1 MTTPSSSPPK
11 SANWQAAKDTFHAY
25 ATWLVGISWML
36 FFGLSLVLLI
46 ASGVLLVP
54 QLGFVIILISIVIK
68 AIFKQQIQAE
78 EKASAATYL
87 AEAEQLKRQLVEARM
102 AAMQAQV
109 EPHFLFNTLASID
122 HLIETDPPRA
132 SLMQK
137 SLIALLRA
145 TLPNMREQT
154 PNTVRYLGQE
164 LSVIRPYLDIQKMR
178 MEDRL
183 QVQWDI
189 PEGLHSAEMPTMM
202 MLSLVENA
210 FKHGLEPKAE
220 GGTLVLRV
228 EVSHGKLVVTVKDS
242 GVGYFP
248 ADANNVSASN
258 GASASAS
265 APTASP
271 QGVWAGGFGLKNI
284 RDRLALIYGDQASFS
299 IRALEPYEGSGTLAI
314 LSFPYKIAPI
324 EATAKL

>member
-248 ADANNVSASN
+248 ADANNVSAST
-258 GASASAS
+258 GAS

>member
-1 MTTPSSSPPK
+1 
-11 SANWQAAKDTFHAY
+11 
-25 ATWLVGISWML
+25 
-36 FFGLSLVLLI
+36 
-46 ASGVLLVP
+46 
-54 QLGFVIILISIVIK
+54 VIK
-68 AIFKQQIQAE
+68 ATFKQQIQAE
-78 EKASAATYL
+78 KKASAATYL

-102 AAMQAQV
+102 ATMQAQV

-145 TLPNMREQT
+145 TLPTLRENT
-154 PNTVRYLGQE
+154 PNTLRYLGQE

-183 QVQWDI
+183 QIQWDI
-189 PEGLHSAEMPTMM
+189 PEGLNSAEMPNMM
-202 MLSLVENA
+202 VLSLVENA

-220 GGTLVLRV
+220 GGTLVLRA

-248 ADANNVSASN
+248 AEQDATSEAS
-258 GASASAS
+258 
-265 APTASP
+265 
-271 QGVWAGGFGLKNI
+271 QGGFGLKNI
-284 RDRLALIYGDQASFS
+284 RDRLALIYGEQASLS
-299 IRALEPYEGSGTLAI
+299 IRALEPYEGSGTLA
-314 LSFPYKIAPI
+314 LLTVPYKVAPI
-324 EATAKL
+324 

>member
-1 MTTPSSSPPK
+1 MTTPSSSPK

-183 QVQWDI
+183 QIQWDI

-258 GASASAS
+258 GASASA
-265 APTASP
+265 PTASP

-284 RDRLALIYGDQASFS
+284 RDRLALIYGDQASFT

>member
-183 QVQWDI
+183 QIQWDI
-189 PEGLHSAEMPTMM
+189 PEGLHSAEMPPMM

-324 EATAKL
+324 EATARL

>member
-1 MTTPSSSPPK
+1 MTTSNPTPPT
-11 SANWQAAKDTFHAY
+11 TFVALWREFKGVVNAY
-25 ATWLVGISWML
+25 AKWLVSISWKL
-36 FFGLSLVLLI
+36 FAAISFVLLMAGGMI
-46 ASGVLLVP
+46 DLP
-54 QLGFVIILISIVIK
+54 QLAFLIVLTSIVIK
-68 AIFKQQIQAE
+68 ATFKQQLQAE
-78 EKASAATYL
+78 QKATAATSL

-102 AAMQAQV
+102 ATMQAQV

-145 TLPNMREQT
+145 TLPTLRENT
-154 PNTVRYLGQE
+154 PNTLRYLGQE

-183 QVQWDI
+183 QIQWDI
-189 PEGLHSAEMPTMM
+189 PEGLNSAEMPNMM
-202 MLSLVENA
+202 VLSLVENA

-220 GGTLVLRV
+220 GGTLVLRA

-248 ADANNVSASN
+248 ADPIAQSES
-258 GASASAS
+258 
-265 APTASP
+265 T
-271 QGVWAGGFGLKNI
+271 QGGFGLKNI
-284 RDRLALIYGDQASFS
+284 RDRLALIYGDQASLS
-299 IRALEPYEGSGTLAI
+299 IRALEPYEGSGTLA
-314 LSFPYKIAPI
+314 LLTVPYKVAPI
-324 EATAKL
+324 EATFAL

>member
-1 MTTPSSSPPK
+1 MTTPSSSPNAP
-11 SANWQAAKDTFHAY
+11 NWQAAKDTFHAY
-25 ATWLVGISWML
+25 ATWLVNISWKL
-36 FFGLSLVLLI
+36 FVGLSIVLLMAFGI
-46 ASGVLLVP
+46 FDLP
-54 QLGFVIILISIVIK
+54 QLAFLIILTSIVIK
-68 AIFKQQIQAE
+68 ATFKQQIQAE
-78 EKASAATYL
+78 EKATAATYL

-102 AAMQAQV
+102 ATMQAQV

-145 TLPNMREQT
+145 TLPTLREQS

-183 QVQWDI
+183 QIQWDI
-189 PEGLHSAEMPTMM
+189 PEGLHSAEMPNMM
-202 MLSLVENA
+202 VLSLVENA

-220 GGTLVLRV
+220 GGTLVLRA

-248 ADANNVSASN
+248 ADQNAQAES
-258 GASASAS
+258 
-265 APTASP
+265 T
-271 QGVWAGGFGLKNI
+271 QGGFGLKNI
-284 RDRLALIYGDQASFS
+284 RDRLALIYGDQASLS

-314 LSFPYKIAPI
+314 LTMPYKSAPI
-324 EATAKL
+324 EATAGL

>member
-1 MTTPSSSPPK
+1 MTTPSSSANPI
-11 SANWQAAKDTFHAY
+11 NWQAAKDIFHAY
-25 ATWLVGISWML
+25 ATWLVSISWML
-36 FFGLSLVLLI
+36 FWGLSIVLLTALGI
-46 ASGVLLVP
+46 LQLP
-54 QLGFVIILISIVIK
+54 QLAFLIILTSIVIK
-68 AIFKQQIQAE
+68 ATFKQQIQAE
-78 EKASAATYL
+78 QKATAATYL

-102 AAMQAQV
+102 ATMQAQV

-145 TLPNMREQT
+145 TLPTMREQT

-183 QVQWDI
+183 QIQWDI
-189 PEGLHSAEMPTMM
+189 PEGLNSAEMPNMM
-202 MLSLVENA
+202 VLSLVENA

-220 GGTLVLRV
+220 GGTLVLRA

-248 ADANNVSASN
+248 TDPKEQSQPA
-258 GASASAS
+258 
-265 APTASP
+265 
-271 QGVWAGGFGLKNI
+271 QGGFGLKNI
-284 RDRLALIYGDQASFS
+284 RDRLALIYGDQASLM
-299 IRALEPYEGSGTLAI
+299 IRALEPYEGFGTLAV
-314 LSFPYKIAPI
+314 LSLPYKLAPI
-324 EATAKL
+324 EATVGL

>member
-1 MTTPSSSPPK
+1 MTTPSSPPN
-11 SANWQAAKDTFHAY
+11 SANWQAAKDAFHVY
-25 ATWLVGISWML
+25 ATWLTGISWML
-36 FFGLSLVLLI
+36 FLGLSIVVLTVF
-46 ASGVLLVP
+46 GVLTVP
-54 QLGFVIILISIVIK
+54 QLGFVIILISMVIK

-78 EKASAATYL
+78 KKATAATYL

-102 AAMQAQV
+102 ATMQAQV

-145 TLPNMREQT
+145 TLPTLREQS

-183 QVQWDI
+183 QIQWDI
-189 PEGLHSAEMPTMM
+189 PEGLHSAEMPNMM
-202 MLSLVENA
+202 VLSLVENA

-220 GGTLVLRV
+220 GGTLVLRA

-248 ADANNVSASN
+248 ADQNAQSE
-258 GASASAS
+258 
-265 APTASP
+265 PT
-271 QGVWAGGFGLKNI
+271 QGGFGLKNI
-284 RDRLALIYGDQASFS
+284 RDRLALIYGDQASLS

-314 LSFPYKIAPI
+314 LTMPYKSAPI
-324 EATAKL
+324 EATAGL

>member
-1 MTTPSSSPPK
+1 MTTPSSSKPP
-11 SANWQAAKDTFHAY
+11 NWQAAKDTFYAY
-25 ATWLVGISWML
+25 ATWLVSISWLL
-36 FFGLSLVLLI
+36 FWGLSIVLLTAFGI
-46 ASGVLLVP
+46 LDVP
-54 QLGFVIILISIVIK
+54 QLAFLIILTSIVIK
-68 AIFKQQIQAE
+68 ATFKQQIQAE
-78 EKASAATYL
+78 QKATAATYL

-102 AAMQAQV
+102 ATMQAQV

-145 TLPNMREQT
+145 TLPTMREHT

-183 QVQWDI
+183 QIQWDI
-189 PEGLHSAEMPTMM
+189 PEGLHSAEMPNMM
-202 MLSLVENA
+202 VLSLVENA

-220 GGTLVLRV
+220 GGTLVLRA
-228 EVSHGKLVVTVKDS
+228 EVSHGKLLVTVKDS

-248 ADANNVSASN
+248 ADPDL
-258 GASASAS
+258 G
-265 APTASP
+265 TASS
-271 QGVWAGGFGLKNI
+271 AGGFGLQNI
-284 RDRLALIYGDQASFS
+284 RDRLALIYGNQANLT
-299 IRALEPYEGSGTLAI
+299 IRALEPYEGSGTLAV
-314 LSFPYKIAPI
+314 LTLPYKVAPV
-324 EATAKL
+324 

>member
-1 MTTPSSSPPK
+1 MTTPSSSPNAP
-11 SANWQAAKDTFHAY
+11 NWQAAKDTFHAY
-25 ATWLVGISWML
+25 ATWLVNISWKL
-36 FFGLSLVLLI
+36 FVGLSIVLLMAFGI
-46 ASGVLLVP
+46 FDLP
-54 QLGFVIILISIVIK
+54 QLAFLIILTSIVIK
-68 AIFKQQIQAE
+68 ATFKQQIQAE
-78 EKASAATYL
+78 EKATAATYL

-102 AAMQAQV
+102 ATMQEQV

-145 TLPNMREQT
+145 TLPTLREQS

-183 QVQWDI
+183 QIQWDI
-189 PEGLHSAEMPTMM
+189 PEGLHSAEMPNMM
-202 MLSLVENA
+202 VLSLVENA

-220 GGTLVLRV
+220 GGTLVLRA

-248 ADANNVSASN
+248 ADQNAQAES
-258 GASASAS
+258 
-265 APTASP
+265 T
-271 QGVWAGGFGLKNI
+271 QGGFGLKNI
-284 RDRLALIYGDQASFS
+284 RDRLALIYGDQASLS

-314 LSFPYKIAPI
+314 LTMPYKSAPI
-324 EATAKL
+324 EATAGL

>member
-1 MTTPSSSPPK
+1 MI
-11 SANWQAAKDTFHAY
+11 AG
-25 ATWLVGISWML
+25 GIIQL
-36 FFGLSLVLLI
+36 
-46 ASGVLLVP
+46 P
-54 QLGFVIILISIVIK
+54 QVAFLIILTSIVIK
-68 AIFKQQIQAE
+68 ATFKQQIQAE
-78 EKASAATYL
+78 KKASAATYL

-102 AAMQAQV
+102 ATMQAQV

-145 TLPNMREQT
+145 TLPTLRENT

-183 QVQWDI
+183 QIQWDI
-189 PEGLHSAEMPTMM
+189 PEGLNSAEMPNMM
-202 MLSLVENA
+202 VLSLVENA

-220 GGTLVLRV
+220 GGTLVLRA

-248 ADANNVSASN
+248 AEQDASSEAS
-258 GASASAS
+258 
-265 APTASP
+265 
-271 QGVWAGGFGLKNI
+271 QGGFGLKNI
-284 RDRLALIYGDQASFS
+284 RDRLALIYGEQGSLS
-299 IRALEPYEGSGTLAI
+299 IRALEPYEGSGTLA
-314 LSFPYKIAPI
+314 LLTVPYKVAPI
-324 EATAKL
+324 